1 MKRCSRL
8 FVVALFVVPV
18 ALAGRYCVAADA
30 ARLQLK
36 PHEHVAIIGNTLADR
51 MQHFGYFETL
61 LHHRYPAHELVVRNL
76 GFSGDELT
84 IRLRSAGFGSPDDH
98 LRACK
103 ADVVLAFFGYNES
116 YAGPAGLPK
125 FKQDL
130 AEFIKHMLAEKYNGQ
145 SAPRLVLLSPIGH
158 ENLADPNLPDGSEN
172 NVRIAEYTAAMAQVA
187 AEHGVLFVDLYG
199 PTLRLYEQFEEPLT
213 INGVHLNERGDREL
227 AAIIERALFGPAAV
241 PADFTRLEKL
251 RRAVLDKNS
260 TWFAK
265 YRTTD
270 GYSIFGGRA
279 DLKFVGGQTNRDVM
293 QRELE
298 ILEVMTANRDRRV
311 WAVAGGS
318 DLAVDDSNAP
328 PHVPVET
335 NKPGPLPGGKHV
347 FLSGE
352 AEIEKMTLAKGIKV
366 ELFASEEM
374 FPELVN
380 PVQMAFDTQGRLWV
394 SAWGSYPHWKP
405 GDELNDKLLVLED
418 TNGDGRADRCITFA
432 DHLHNPT
439 GFEFWSGG
447 VFVAMAPDL
456 LFLRDLDGDGEADT
470 RERVLSGLDSADT
483 HHTSNSFTFDPG
495 GALYFQEGTFHH
507 SQVETP
513 YGPPVRLAN
522 AGVFRYEPRSQ
533 KFDVYVSYGFA
544 NPHGHAFDYWG
555 QDIVVDGTGA
565 NPYHAAL
572 FSGHVD
578 FPNKHSAPP
587 QVYKPRTRPC
597 PGIEYLSSQHFPES
611 MRDNLLVAN
620 VIGFQGILQYRV
632 SDRGASLAAEEVE
645 PLLSSSDPSFRPADL
660 EVGPDG
666 ALYFTDW
673 HNPII
678 GHMQHNLRDP
688 SRDRTHGRVY
698 RVTYEGHALL
708 KPAKIAAQPIDALLD
723 LLHDPDGRVRY
734 RAKIELSARP
744 TKEVIAALTT
754 WVTRLNK
761 NDPRHEH
768 DLLESLWVYQH
779 HNQVNVPLL
788 ERMLASRDFR
798 ARAAAARVLCYWR
811 DRIPDAL
818 ARFKMLAADEHP
830 RVRLEALRGASF
842 FPQPEAVEI
851 VAIAEQQPLDEY
863 LTYVRG
869 ETLKA
874 LGPTWQKALASA
886 SKVRMTT
893 DAGKRYWLRHLASEQ
908 LVKQP
913 RTADVSREMLLRA
926 GLLDEVRR
934 QAARRLAELEHKSE
948 LQVVLEAV
956 RTLDA
961 RDEAAQSSVVFDLVR
976 QLVSAD
982 ASQLAAAR
990 AELEKLA
997 IDSKQPVVRQV
1008 GLVSLVG
1015 IDGTPDR
1022 AWTLAA
1028 GSVQGLTDLLAA
1040 IPMLADPGARAA
1052 LYDQVAP
1059 LLEGLPQ
1066 SLASAKPA
1074 PLPAARFVRIELPR
1088 AGTLTLAEVEVISGG
1103 RNVARAGKARQKN
1116 TASGGDANRAIDGNA
1131 SGAFGDGGQTH
1142 TEENTARPWWELD
1155 LKSPVTIEQVV
1166 VHNRTDGYL
1175 GRRLDGFTLEL
1186 LDADRHSVFKREK
1199 IEAPRNKFVL
1209 ATGQADPG
1217 VAVRHAAMAALASMR
1232 GREAA
1237 AFQAIAPFLSSDV
1250 DRAAAITALER
1261 IPRSEWPKTSAAGLL
1276 ENLTTWLTRLPA
1288 AERTSPA
1295 ALASLE
1301 FADALASLLP
1311 PADARRARSQLG
1323 ELGVRVIRVGTVFE
1337 RMAYDVDSI
1346 AVRAGR
1352 PVEFVFENSDLMPHN
1367 FVIVAPGS
1375 LEQMGML
1382 AERTAQDP
1390 GAAERH
1396 YVPVAGEVLLGST
1409 LLQPRG
1415 VEKLSFTAPKTPG
1428 VYPYVCTYPGHWRRM
1443 YGALY
1448 VVDDL
1453 DSYLENPESYLASH
1467 PLEIKDDLLKDRRPR
1482 TEWTLD
1488 SLAGPVSALHE
1499 GRSYARGKHLFQVAN
1514 CVACHKMDGVGNAIG
1529 PELTKLDEKMQ
1540 SLDVLKELLDPSARI
1555 NEKFQTF
1562 AFELNSGKIITGLVL
1577 EETADRVRV
1586 VEDPLA
1592 KKEPIELAKAD
1603 IAERN
1608 ASKTSLMP
1616 KGLLDKLSREEILDL
1631 IAYVIARGNP
1641 HAAIVSGNG
1650 HEHAGH

>member
-1 MKRCSRL
+1 
-8 FVVALFVVPV
+8 
-18 ALAGRYCVAADA
+18 
-30 ARLQLK
+30 
-36 PHEHVAIIGNTLADR
+36 
-51 MQHFGYFETL
+51 
-61 LHHRYPAHELVVRNL
+61 
-76 GFSGDELT
+76 
-84 IRLRSAGFGSPDDH
+84 
-98 LRACK
+98 
-103 ADVVLAFFGYNES
+103 
-116 YAGPAGLPK
+116 
-125 FKQDL
+125 
-130 AEFIKHMLAEKYNGQ
+130 
-145 SAPRLVLLSPIGH
+145 
-158 ENLADPNLPDGSEN
+158 
-172 NVRIAEYTAAMAQVA
+172 
-187 AEHGVLFVDLYG
+187 
-199 PTLRLYEQFEEPLT
+199 
-213 INGVHLNERGDREL
+213 
-227 AAIIERALFGPAAV
+227 
-241 PADFTRLEKL
+241 
-251 RRAVLDKNS
+251 
-260 TWFAK
+260 
-265 YRTTD
+265 
-270 GYSIFGGRA
+270 
-279 DLKFVGGQTNRDVM
+279 M

-298 ILEVMTANRDRRV
+298 ILEVMTANRDRGV
-311 WAVAGGS
+311 WAVAAGS
-318 DLAVDDSNAP
+318 DLAVDDSNTP
-328 PHVPVET
+328 PHVPVQT

-347 FLSGE
+347 FVSG
-352 AEIEKMTLAKGIKV
+352 AAAIENLTLAKGIKV

-394 SAWGSYPHWKP
+394 AAWDSYPHWKP

-418 TNGDGRADRCITFA
+418 TDGDGRADRCLTFA

-439 GFEFWSGG
+439 GFEFWGGG

-456 LFLRDLDGDGEADT
+456 LFLRDLDGDGKADT

-522 AGVFRYEPRSQ
+522 AGVFRYEPRAQ

-578 FPNKHSAPP
+578 FPAKHSAPP

-597 PGIEYLSSQHFPES
+597 PAIEYLSSQHFPES
-611 MRDNLLVAN
+611 MRENLLVAN

-632 SDRGASLAAEEVE
+632 SDRGASLTAEEVE
-645 PLLSSSDPSFRPADL
+645 PLLSSSDPSFRPADM
-660 EVGPDG
+660 EIGPDG
-666 ALYFTDW
+666 SLYFTDW

-698 RVTYEGHALL
+698 RVTYAGRPLV
-708 KPAKIAAQPIDALLD
+708 KPAKIAGQPINELLD

-744 TKEVIAALTT
+744 TNEVVAALSA
-754 WVTRLNK
+754 WVAHLDK
-761 NDPRHEH
+761 NNPRHEH
-768 DLLESLWVYQH
+768 DLLEALWVYQH

-788 ERMLASRDFR
+788 ERMLGSRDFR

-811 DRIPDAL
+811 DRVPDAL
-818 ARFKMLAADEHP
+818 ARFKTLAGDEHP
-830 RVRLEALRGASF
+830 RVRLEALRAASF
-842 FPQPEAVEI
+842 FPQADAVEV
-851 VAIAEQQPLDEY
+851 VAITEQKPLDEY

-869 ETLKA
+869 ETLKT
-874 LGPTWQKALASA
+874 LGPAWDKALASA
-886 SKVRMTT
+886 SEVQMTT
-893 DAGKRYWLRHLASEQ
+893 DAGRRYWLRHIGSEQ

-913 RTADVSREMLLRA
+913 RTADVCREMLLRA
-926 GLLDEVRR
+926 GLLDEVRK
-934 QAARRLAELEHKSE
+934 QATRRLAELEHESE
-948 LQVVLEAV
+948 LQVVLQAL

-982 ASQLAAAR
+982 ASQLAAGR

-997 IDSKQPVVRQV
+997 TDARQPVVRQI
-1008 GLVSLVG
+1008 GFVSLVG
-1015 IDGTPDR
+1015 IDGSADR

-1028 GSVQGLTDLLAA
+1028 GSVQGLDDFLAA
-1040 IPMLADPGARAA
+1040 VPMLADPATRAA

-1059 LLEGLPQ
+1059 LLDGLPQ

-1074 PLPAARFVRIELPR
+1074 ALPAARYVRIELPR

-1103 RNVARAGKARQKN
+1103 HNVAGAGKAKQKN
-1116 TASGGDANRAIDGNA
+1116 TANGGDANRAIDGNA
-1131 SGAFGDGGQTH
+1131 SGAFADGGQTH

-1155 LKSPVTIEQVV
+1155 LKSPVAVEQVV
-1166 VHNRTDGYL
+1166 IHNRTDGYL

-1186 LDADRHSVFKREK
+1186 LDADRQSVYKREK
-1199 IEAPRNKFVL
+1199 IEAPRDKAVL
-1209 ATGQADPG
+1209 AIGQANPA

-1232 GREAA
+1232 GHERA
-1237 AFQAIAPFLSSDV
+1237 AFQAIAPFLKNDV
-1250 DRAAAITALER
+1250 DRAAAISALQR
-1261 IPRSEWPKTSAAGLL
+1261 ITRSEWPKDTAAELL
-1276 ENLTTWLTRLPA
+1276 ADMTTWLGSLPA
-1288 AERTSPA
+1288 VERTSPA

-1301 FADALASLLP
+1301 FADAVAGLLP
-1311 PADARRARSQLG
+1311 AADARRARGQLA
-1323 ELGVRVIRVGTVFE
+1323 ELGVRVVRVGTLFE
-1337 RMAYDVDSI
+1337 RMTYDVDMI

-1375 LEQMGML
+1375 LEQIGML

-1396 YVPVAGEVLLGST
+1396 YVPAASQVLLAST

-1443 YGALY
+1443 FGALY

-1453 DSYLENPESYLASH
+1453 DAYLDNPERYLASH
-1467 PLEIKDDLLKDRRPR
+1467 PLEIKDELLKDRRPR

-1488 SLAGPVSALHE
+1488 SLAGPVGALDG

-1514 CVACHKMDGVGNAIG
+1514 CVACHKMDGAGNAIG
-1529 PELTKLDEKMQ
+1529 PELAKLDEKMMAV
-1540 SLDVLKELLDPSARI
+1540 DVLKELLDPSARI
-1555 NEKFQTF
+1555 NEKYQTF
-1562 AFELNSGKIITGLVL
+1562 AFELNSGKIVTGLVL
-1577 EETADRVRV
+1577 EETPDGVRV
-1586 VEDPLA
+1586 IEDPLA
-1592 KKEPIELAKAD
+1592 KKEPIELAKSD
-1603 IAERN
+1603 IAERH

-1631 IAYVIARGNP
+1631 IAYVVARGNP
-1641 HAAIVSGNG
+1641 QAPIVSGSD
-1650 HEHAGH
+1650 HEHH

>member
-1 MKRCSRL
+1 
-8 FVVALFVVPV
+8 
-18 ALAGRYCVAADA
+18 
-30 ARLQLK
+30 
-36 PHEHVAIIGNTLADR
+36 
-51 MQHFGYFETL
+51 
-61 LHHRYPAHELVVRNL
+61 
-76 GFSGDELT
+76 
-84 IRLRSAGFGSPDDH
+84 
-98 LRACK
+98 
-103 ADVVLAFFGYNES
+103 
-116 YAGPAGLPK
+116 K

-130 AEFIKHMLAEKYNGQ
+130 AEFIKHTLGEKYNGQ
-145 SAPRLVLLSPIGH
+145 SAPRLVLFSPIGH

-172 NVRIAEYTAAMAQVA
+172 NGRIAEYTAAMAQVA
-187 AEHGVLFVDLYG
+187 AQHGALFVDLYG
-199 PTLRLYEQFEEPLT
+199 PTLRLYQQFDEPLT

-227 AAIIERALFGPAAV
+227 ASIIDRALFGPAAGA
-241 PADFTRLEKL
+241 ADFTKLEKL
-251 RRAVLDKNS
+251 RRAVLDKNFA
-260 TWFAK
+260 WFAK

-298 ILEVMTANRDRRV
+298 ILDVMTANRDRRV

-318 DLAVDDSNAP
+318 DLDVDDHNTP

-394 SAWGSYPHWKP
+394 AAWDSYPHWKP

-418 TNGDGRADRCITFA
+418 TNGDGRADRCRTFA
-432 DHLHNPT
+432 DQLHNPT
-439 GFEFWSGG
+439 GFEFWGGG

-456 LFLRDLDGDGEADT
+456 LFLRDLDGDGKADT

-565 NPYHAAL
+565 NPYDAAL

-597 PGIEYLSSQHFPES
+597 PAIEYLSSQHFPES
-611 MRDNLLVAN
+611 MRENLLVAN

-632 SDRGASLAAEEVE
+632 SDRGASLTAEEVE
-645 PLLSSSDPSFRPADL
+645 PLLSSSDPSFRPADM

-698 RVTYEGHALL
+698 RVTYEGRPLI

-734 RAKIELSARP
+734 RAKTELSARP
-744 TKEVIAALTT
+744 TNEVVAALAT
-754 WVTRLNK
+754 WVTRLEK
-761 NDPRHEH
+761 HDPRHEH
-768 DLLESLWVYQH
+768 DLLESLWVFQH

-788 ERMLASRDFR
+788 ERMLGSDDFR

-811 DRIPDAL
+811 DRVPDAL
-818 ARFKMLAADEHP
+818 GRFKTLAADEHP
-830 RVRLEALRGASF
+830 RVRLEAMRAASF
-842 FPQPEAVEI
+842 FPQPEAIEV
-851 VAIAEQQPLDEY
+851 VAIAEQKPLDEY

-869 ETLKA
+869 ETLKT
-874 LGPTWQKALASA
+874 LGPVWQKALASA
-886 SKVRMTT
+886 GEVRMTT
-893 DAGKRYWLRHLASEQ
+893 DAGKKYWLRHIRSEQ

-913 RTADVSREMLLRA
+913 RTADVCREMLLRA

-948 LQVVLEAV
+948 LQVVLEAL

-976 QLVSAD
+976 QLVAAD
-982 ASQLAAAR
+982 ASQLASGR
-990 AELEKLA
+990 TELEKLA
-997 IDSKQPVVRQV
+997 TDARQPVVRQI

-1015 IDGTPDR
+1015 IDGSADR
-1022 AWTLAA
+1022 AWTLAM
-1028 GSVQGLTDLLAA
+1028 GNVQGLSDFLAA
-1040 IPMLADPGARAA
+1040 VPMLADPGARAA
-1052 LYDQVAP
+1052 LYDRVAP
-1059 LLEGLPQ
+1059 LLDGLPQ
-1066 SLASAKPA
+1066 GLASAKPA
-1074 PLPAARFVRIELPR
+1074 PLPAARYVRIELPR

-1103 RNVARAGKARQKN
+1103 RNVARAGKAKQKN
-1116 TASGGDANRAIDGNA
+1116 TANGGDAGRAIDGNA
-1131 SGAFGDGGQTH
+1131 SGAFADGGQTH

-1155 LKSPVTIEQVV
+1155 LKSPVAVERVV

-1186 LDADRHSVFKREK
+1186 LDADRHSVYKREK
-1199 IEAPRNKFVL
+1199 IEAPRDKAVL
-1209 ATGQADPG
+1209 ATGQPDPA

-1232 GREAA
+1232 GHEAA
-1237 AFQAIAPFLSSDV
+1237 AFQAISSFLNSDV
-1250 DRAAAITALER
+1250 DRGAAIAALER
-1261 IPRSEWPKTSAAGLL
+1261 IPRSEWPKNSAAGLL
-1276 ENLTTWLTRLPA
+1276 ATMTTWLSSLPA
-1288 AERTSPA
+1288 TERTSAA

-1311 PADARRARSQLG
+1311 AAEARRARGQLA
-1323 ELGVRVIRVGTVFE
+1323 ELGVRVVRVGTVFE
-1337 RMAYDVDSI
+1337 RMSYDVDTI

-1375 LEQMGML
+1375 LEQIGML

-1396 YVPVAGEVLLGST
+1396 YVPAASEVLRGST

-1415 VEKLSFTAPKTPG
+1415 VEKLSFTAPKAPG

-1467 PLEIKDDLLKDRRPR
+1467 PLEIKDELLKDRRPR

-1488 SLAGPVSALHE
+1488 SLAGAVGAVHE
-1499 GRSYARGKHLFQVAN
+1499 GRSYPRGKHLFQVAN

-1540 SLDVLKELLDPSARI
+1540 SLDVLKELLDPSAR
-1555 NEKFQTF
+1555 
-1562 AFELNSGKIITGLVL
+1562 
-1577 EETADRVRV
+1577 
-1586 VEDPLA
+1586 
-1592 KKEPIELAKAD
+1592 
-1603 IAERN
+1603 
-1608 ASKTSLMP
+1608 
-1616 KGLLDKLSREEILDL
+1616 
-1631 IAYVIARGNP
+1631 
-1641 HAAIVSGNG
+1641 
-1650 HEHAGH
+1650 